1 MNAAPYTRVSI
12 ERHLLDNLVSQATKL
27 YRKAHLTPDEW
38 RYVNKRLRRALG
50 LRDRPAGSSSSPR
63 F

>member
-50 LRDRPAGSSSSPR
+50 LRDRPAWANSPW
-63 F
+63 